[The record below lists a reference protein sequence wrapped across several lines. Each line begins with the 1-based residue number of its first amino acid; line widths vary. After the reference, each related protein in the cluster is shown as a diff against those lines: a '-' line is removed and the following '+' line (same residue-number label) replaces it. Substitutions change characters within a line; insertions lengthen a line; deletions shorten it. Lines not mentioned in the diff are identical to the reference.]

1 MNYTKTCDMR
11 GYRSFM
17 ILWILKKGPKT
28 GNEIANEIGKR
39 KGVKPNPGTIYPAL
53 KELVGKKAIKVIQ
66 KTNRKEYELT
76 KNGEMA
82 CKVTSEQLCKA
93 FYDLFTK

>member
-1 MNYTKTCDMR
+1 MSTLVCDMR
-11 GYRSFM
+11 GYRSFI

-53 KELVGKKAIKVIQ
+53 KELVEKKAIKIIIT
-66 KTNRKEYELT
+66 KNRKEYELT
-76 KNGEMA
+76 KNGSTA
-82 CKVTSEQLCKA
+82 CTATSEQLCKI